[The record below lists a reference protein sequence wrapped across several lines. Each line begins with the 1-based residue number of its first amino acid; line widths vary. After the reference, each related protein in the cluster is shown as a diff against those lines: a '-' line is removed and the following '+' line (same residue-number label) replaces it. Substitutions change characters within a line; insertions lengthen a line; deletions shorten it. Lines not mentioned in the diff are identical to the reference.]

1 MKEKI
6 LVALKTKYSNLG
18 FGAKALDGVASIL
31 EKSVTDESQIE
42 TAVSG
47 VEPFLKVF
55 QSDADRART
64 EYNALKGLY
73 DELKA
78 KGEASPANGGGQ
90 GKKNEPGND
99 SNPQTFDPEAFEE
112 RIKSFIQNTMKP
124 YTEKI
129 EGFEA
134 AQTQAQR
141 AATIREKAHALGLDD
156 DTLSIIKIDDNDD
169 VDQVLSKAA
178 KMFVKSGIGVTPPL
192 FGGGESGDKMSAAMA
207 ARLDRKKAAEDYKTS
222 AIKGLN

>member
-1 MKEKI
+1 MKEK
-6 LVALKTKYSNLG
+6 LLALLKTKFVGVDSAILDRIATNKAEAMTDEAQLPAIVEGIGFQDVLQSYGDYRAGDATQTAVRNYEKKHNL
-18 FGAKALDGVASIL
+18 KDG
-31 EKSVTDESQIE
+31 KSVI
-42 TAVSG
+42 
-47 VEPFLKVF
+47 
-55 QSDADRART
+55 
-64 EYNALKGLY
+64 
-73 DELKA
+73 
-78 KGEASPANGGGQ
+78 PAPGGGEQ
-90 GKKNEPGND
+90 QLEPGNKNN
-99 SNPQTFDPEAFEE
+99 SQTFDPEAFEE

-222 AIKGLN
+222 AIKGLK

>member
-1 MKEKI
+1 MKEK
-6 LVALKTKYSNLG
+6 LLALLKTKFVGVDSAILDRIATNKAEAMTDEAQLPAIVEGIGFQDVLQSYGDYRAGDATQTAVRNYEKKHNL
-18 FGAKALDGVASIL
+18 KDG
-31 EKSVTDESQIE
+31 KSVI
-42 TAVSG
+42 
-47 VEPFLKVF
+47 
-55 QSDADRART
+55 
-64 EYNALKGLY
+64 
-73 DELKA
+73 
-78 KGEASPANGGGQ
+78 PAPGGGEQ
-90 GKKNEPGND
+90 
-99 SNPQTFDPEAFEE
+99 QLDPEAFEE